1 MGILEDRHI
10 EGRDESD
17 PKMKGNESA
26 GAGTTKRKELHGTT
40 HVHVLSGTWR
50 DNPHGAVFYAY
61 KIGFS
66 CDSELYSSFVLLTE
80 SKLDD
85 DVANVKVDLYLLDKM
100 AKSSVIPCGE
110 VHLGSDQIKRAMHFH
125 ELLFNGLF
133 GKLFQGSKASGFQRE
148 FLLQGDNDLLWSTSY
163 IYLILPLESTN
174 VVDHDSWRINWKG
187 IDSCVSA
194 VEFMRNSA
202 WLSAE
207 QSRSKYRSSIGNPS
221 SVGESCSGEDT
232 IHLANCSL
240 STENLKEAVV
250 MSIHTGRIYYVR
262 DILVNSTSES
272 PFDSSADG
280 ALSKYTSFAD
290 YFNKK
295 YGIELFYPGQ
305 PLLLLK
311 QTHNPFNLL
320 SDSEASALRRK
331 MLSNSNPVDSK
342 RQNHVHMPPELLV
355 CIDIQLSILRALYL
369 IPSLIH
375 RMESLMLA
383 CQLRKEIAY
392 NLETFHM
399 PSSLI
404 LEALTTLRCCEDFS
418 SERLELLGDSVLKYA
433 VTCHLFLK
441 YPQKHEG
448 KLSGQRQSTICNAN
462 LHRLGTN
469 RKLHEYIRDSAFE
482 PRRWVAPGQLSA
494 HPVPCS
500 HGVDTSEVPLDS
512 RYHTVDETVI
522 LGKSC
527 DRGHRWLVSK
537 SIADCVEA
545 VIGAY
550 YVGGGLMA
558 ALHMMRWLG
567 IEAELEPCYVD
578 KAINLASDRF
588 CSQKVNQ
595 VTALE
600 SKLGYDFSTKGLL
613 LEAITH
619 FTEQVNGLGYCYE
632 RLEFLGDAV
641 LDVLIT
647 WHLYQNHTDIDP
659 GELTDLRSASVNN
672 ENFAQVS
679 VRRNLYQ
686 HLQHRSESI
695 SKQIT
700 EYVTLVMDAEDS
712 KSLQGRQCPKV
723 LGDLVESIAG
733 AILIDTK
740 LNVEEVWRIF
750 FPLLSPIV
758 TPDNLELPPFRE
770 LNELCDCLGYFFKE
784 HCINDKDVVLAEL
797 RLQLDDILLIG
808 EGIGKTKKAAKGQA
822 ALYLLKGLEKRGMS
836 YDTCVLKRKKQELP
850 DFRSGLVNMKFSVIK
865 GNHISHK
872 KQKVSQFPFGE
883 NGAPGAAIPVIAAV
897 KAEKGGPRNSL
908 YELCKKLQWPMPS
921 FQTIEE
927 KSRLPFEFGEG
938 SNKKTGFNSFMSKI
952 SLLIPDSGVMEA
964 TGEQRADKKSS
975 QDSAAL
981 HLLYE
986 LEEQGKL
993 VISC

>member
-1 MGILEDRHI
+1 MDILDDHHI
-10 EGRDESD
+10 EGRDEID
-17 PKMKGNESA
+17 PKVKCNESA
-26 GAGTTKRKELHGTT
+26 GAGTTKRKELHGT
-40 HVHVLSGTWR
+40 VHVNALSGTWR
-50 DNPHGAVFYAY
+50 DNPHGAVFHAY
-61 KIGFS
+61 KIDFS
-66 CDSELYSSFVLLTE
+66 CDCELYPGFVLLTE
-80 SKLDD
+80 LKLDE
-85 DVANVKVDLYLLDKM
+85 DVANTKVDLYLLDKM
-100 AKSSVIPCGE
+100 VKSSVMPCGE
-110 VHLGSDQIKRAMHFH
+110 VHLESDQIRRAMRFH
-125 ELLFNGLF
+125 ELLFNGLY
-133 GKLFQGSKASGFQRE
+133 GKLFLGSKASGVNRE
-148 FLLQGDNDLLWSTSY
+148 FLLQRDNDLLWSTSY
-163 IYLILPLESTN
+163 IYLILPIKSLDI
-174 VVDHDSWRINWKG
+174 VDDGSWSIDWKG
-187 IDSCVSA
+187 IDSCVSV

-207 QSRSKYRSSIGNPS
+207 QSGAQYRSSIGDPS
-221 SVGESCSGEDT
+221 SAGGAGENT
-232 IHLANCSL
+232 VHLANRSL
-240 STENLKEAVV
+240 SIENLEETVV

-262 DILVNSTSES
+262 EVLVNTSAES
-272 PFDSSADG
+272 PFDSNVDG
-280 ALSKYTSFAD
+280 APSKYTSFAD
-290 YFNKK
+290 YFSKK
-295 YGIELFYPGQ
+295 YGIVLFYPGQ

-331 MLSNSNPVDSK
+331 MLSSGDLVDSK

-355 CIDIQLSILRALYL
+355 CIDIQLSTLRALYL

-375 RMESLMLA
+375 RLESVMLA

-392 NLETFHM
+392 NFRM

-418 SERLELLGDSVLKYA
+418 SERLELLGDSVLKY
-433 VTCHLFLK
+433 VVSCHVFLK
-441 YPQKHEG
+441 SPYEHEG

-462 LHRLGTN
+462 LHKLGTK

-482 PRRWVAPGQLSA
+482 PRRWVAPGQLSV

-512 RYHTVDETVI
+512 RFHTIDENTV

-527 DRGHRWLVSK
+527 DKGHRWLVSK

-558 ALHMMRWLG
+558 ALHMMKWLG
-567 IEAELEPCYVD
+567 IEAELGPGYVD
-578 KAINLASDRF
+578 KAINLASDRS
-588 CSQKVNQ
+588 CIQKVDQ
-595 VTALE
+595 ITALE

-619 FTEQVNGLGYCYE
+619 LTEQESGVGYCYE

-686 HLQHRSESI
+686 HLQLSSESI

-723 LGDLVESIAG
+723 LGDLLESIAG

-770 LNELCDCLGYFFKE
+770 LNELCDRLGYFFKE

-797 RLQLDDILLIG
+797 RLQLEDILLIG

-822 ALYLLKGLEKRGMS
+822 ALYLLKGLDNKGMS
-836 YDTCVLKRKKQELP
+836 YDKCVLKRKKQELN
-850 DFRSGLVNMKFSVIK
+850 DVSSGLIDMKFSVMK
-865 GNHISHK
+865 SKHTSHK
-872 KQKVSQFPFGE
+872 KQKVSQLPCGDNE
-883 NGAPGAAIPVIAAV
+883 APDAAIPVIAAV
-897 KAEKGGPRNSL
+897 KTDKGGPRNSL
-908 YELCKKLQWPMPS
+908 YELCKRLQWPMPS
-921 FQTIEE
+921 FETTEQ
-927 KSRLPFEFGEG
+927 KSRSPIEFGEG
-938 SNKKTGFNSFMSKI
+938 SDKRTGFNGFTSKI

-964 TGEQRADKKSS
+964 MGEQRADKKSS

-986 LEEQGKL
+986 LEQQGKL
-993 VISC
+993 VINC

>member
-1 MGILEDRHI
+1 MDILDDHHS
-10 EGRDESD
+10 DEID
-17 PKMKGNESA
+17 PNVKGYESA
-26 GAGTTKRKELHGTT
+26 GTGTTKRKELHGTIRLDA
-40 HVHVLSGTWR
+40 LSGTWR
-50 DNPHGAVFYAY
+50 DNPHGAVFHVY
-61 KIGFS
+61 KIDFS
-66 CDSELYSSFVLLTE
+66 CDIESYPGFVLLTE

-85 DVANVKVDLYLLDKM
+85 DVANAKVDLYLLDKT

-110 VHLGSDQIKRAMHFH
+110 VHLGSDQIKRAMRFH
-125 ELLFNGLF
+125 ELLFNGLY
-133 GKLFQGSKASGFQRE
+133 GKLFQGSKASGVNRE
-148 FLLQGDNDLLWSTSY
+148 FLLQRDNNLLWSTSF
-163 IYLILPLESTN
+163 IYLILPLEPPN
-174 VVDHDSWRINWKG
+174 MVDHDSWRINWKG
-187 IDSCVSA
+187 IDSCVSV

-207 QSRSKYRSSIGNPS
+207 QSGAKYRSSIGDS
-221 SVGESCSGEDT
+221 SVADCTAEGT
-232 IHLANCSL
+232 IHLANHSL
-240 STENLKEAVV
+240 SIEKLEETVV

-262 DILVNSTSES
+262 EVLVNTSAES
-272 PFDSSADG
+272 PFDSNVNG
-280 ALSKYTSFAD
+280 APSKYSSFAD
-290 YFNKK
+290 YFKKK
-295 YGIELFYPGQ
+295 YGIVLFYPEQ

-320 SDSEASALRRK
+320 SDSEASELRRK
-331 MLSNSNPVDSK
+331 MLSSGDLVDAK
-342 RQNHVHMPPELLV
+342 RNNHVNMPPELLV
-355 CIDIQLSILRALYL
+355 RIDIKLSALRALYL

-375 RMESLMLA
+375 RLESIMLA
-383 CQLRKEIAY
+383 CQLRKEISY
-392 NLETFHM
+392 KFPM

-433 VTCHLFLK
+433 VSCHVFLK

-448 KLSGQRQSTICNAN
+448 KLSGQRQSIICNAN
-462 LHRLGTN
+462 LHKLGTN
-469 RKLHEYIRDSAFE
+469 CKLQEYIRDSAFE
-482 PRRWVAPGQLSA
+482 PRRWVAPGQLSV

-500 HGVDTSEVPLDS
+500 HSVDTSEVPLES
-512 RYHTVDETVI
+512 TYHTFDETVI

-550 YVGGGLMA
+550 YVGGGFVA
-558 ALHMMRWLG
+558 ALHTMKWLG
-567 IEAELEPCYVD
+567 IEAELGPCYVD
-578 KAINLASDRF
+578 KAINLASDRS
-588 CSQKVNQ
+588 CALKIDQ

-600 SKLGYDFSTKGLL
+600 SKLGYEFSTKGLL

-619 FTEQVNGLGYCYE
+619 LTEQETGVGVDYSYE

-679 VRRNLYQ
+679 VRRDLYQ
-686 HLQHRSESI
+686 HLQLCSESI

-700 EYVTLVMDAEDS
+700 DYVTLVTDAEDS

-723 LGDLVESIAG
+723 LGDLFESIAG

-750 FPLLSPIV
+750 LPLLSPIV

-784 HCINDKDVVLAEL
+784 HCINVKDVVFVEL
-797 RLQLDDILLIG
+797 RLQLEDILLIG

-822 ALYLLKGLEKRGMS
+822 ALYLLKGLESRGMS
-836 YDTCVLKRKKQELP
+836 YDRCVLKRKKQESH
-850 DFRSGLVNMKFSVIK
+850 DVSSGLVDMKFSVIK
-865 GNHISHK
+865 DKPRK
-872 KQKVSQFPFGE
+872 KQKVSQLPCGD
-883 NGAPGAAIPVIAAV
+883 NGASDASIPVIAAV
-897 KAEKGGPRNSL
+897 KAEKGGPRSSL
-908 YELCKKLQWPMPS
+908 YELCKRLQWPMPS
-921 FQTIEE
+921 FETTEE
-927 KSRLPFEFGEG
+927 KSRSPMEFGQG
-938 SNKKTGFNSFMSKI
+938 SDKRTGFNSFTSKI

-964 TGEQRADKKSS
+964 TGEQRADKKNS

-981 HLLYE
+981 HLLYQ
-986 LEEQGKL
+986 LEKQGKV
-993 VISC
+993 VINC